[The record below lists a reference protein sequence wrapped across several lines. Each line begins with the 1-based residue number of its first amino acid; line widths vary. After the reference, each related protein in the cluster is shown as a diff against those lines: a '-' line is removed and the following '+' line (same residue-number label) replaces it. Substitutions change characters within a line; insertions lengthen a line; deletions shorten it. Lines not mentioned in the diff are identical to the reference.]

1 MNWTPTWTSHL
12 KVWSGRMSTCKSF
25 RAFCQTREKGSN
37 QPMNPMVV
45 GEDRRHW
52 ESMGKET
59 RTSQKETSPDS
70 CIASATTSNPEGWM
84 DDIWTEKH
92 FFMVF
97 LSHNYV
103 LTMVNYVLI
112 IFNRATCIYLPGT
125 QQYLTYLPTYLP
137 TYLHRI
143 HIHSL
148 LLLIIYNNY

>member
-1 MNWTPTWTSHL
+1 
-12 KVWSGRMSTCKSF
+12 
-25 RAFCQTREKGSN
+25 
-37 QPMNPMVV
+37 
-45 GEDRRHW
+45 
-52 ESMGKET
+52 MGKET